1 MRRTDR
7 EIKRFDQ
14 MLEIL
19 NSCDCCR
26 IGCWDGEN
34 VYIVP
39 LNFGYEVNNETLI
52 LYFHSAKEGRKIDLI
67 KQHKTI
73 GFEMDTRHE
82 LVEGA
87 TACGFSYRYQSII
100 GTGAVSMITDRTE
113 KIHGLTQI
121 MSHYSPKQHWN
132 FSGQMID
139 LAAVMKV
146 EVTEWS
152 CKQH

>member
-1 MRRTDR
+1 
-7 EIKRFDQ
+7 

-26 IGCWDGEN
+26 IGCWDGKN

-67 KQHKTI
+67 KQHQTI

-82 LVEGA
+82 LVEGT

-132 FSGQMID
+132 FSEQMID

>member
-1 MRRTDR
+1 
-7 EIKRFDQ
+7 

-26 IGCWDGEN
+26 IGCWDGKN

-67 KQHKTI
+67 KQHQTI

-82 LVEGA
+82 LVEGT

-121 MSHYSPKQHWN
+121 MSHYSSKQHWS
-132 FSGQMID
+132 FSEQMID